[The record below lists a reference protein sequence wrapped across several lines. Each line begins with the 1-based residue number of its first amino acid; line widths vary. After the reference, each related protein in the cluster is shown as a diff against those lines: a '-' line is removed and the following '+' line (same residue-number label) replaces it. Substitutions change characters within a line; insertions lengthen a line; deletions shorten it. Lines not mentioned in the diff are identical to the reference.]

1 MKIKKQIGL
10 VLGTLLMMCVLGLNQ
25 VAAQCAMC
33 SLNAENSVKDGN
45 GIGNGLNDGILFLL
59 AIPYVVAIGIGI
71 LWYKKY
77 RKAQVK
83 RVSPFDLHK

>member
-1 MKIKKQIGL
+1 MKIKWQIGIT
-10 VLGTLLMMCVLGLNQ
+10 LGILLLFCIDQ

-33 SLNAENSVKDGN
+33 SLNAENSIKDGN

-59 AIPYVVAIGIGI
+59 AIPYLVAIAIGI

-83 RVSPFDLHK
+83 RASPFDLHE